1 MEYNFFDNIQSCYF
15 EVPSLLYYSHIP
27 TALVSL
33 FLAIFAFLKAKRSV
47 AINLLLAIA
56 FLFSLWSVLDL
67 ILWLSPD
74 SRLVLFF
81 WSFINLIQM
90 SITILTFYFAYVFL
104 EEKTPPFKAKLFFSL
119 LLFVYI
125 LFIPTSINLSSFNT
139 QICEAT
145 QGSLINFYYFIEI
158 ITLLFFL
165 SYLFKKIITVSKQ
178 DRRYVLYFI
187 LGTVLFTASFSG
199 ANLTA
204 SFFSL
209 INPDNPNNWLILQYG
224 LFGMPIFTACLA
236 YIIVKYKIF
245 NIKVLGAQF
254 LVFSLGALVFSI
266 VFIGDIKYVHIV
278 SYVSLALVLLLGL
291 NLIRGVKREIEQKEQ
306 LAKLNIDLQNLI
318 KQRESLV
325 HLVTHKVKGAFTRSK
340 YIFAGI
346 LDGTFGEVS
355 PEIKKCAEQG
365 LESDNMGI
373 ETVDLVL
380 NVANMQTGTFKY
392 EMKTVALTDI
402 VLKSVAEKKDGM
414 ETKGLKIESEIKP
427 ARNASDIAD
436 ARPQDSLQRVGQ
448 AGGDDTYTVLGD
460 SFWLKEVVSNLIE
473 NSIKYTEKGKITV
486 GLEKRNDK
494 ILLSVKDTGVG
505 ISDEDKKNLF
515 TEGGRGK
522 DSVKVNVDS
531 TGYGLYSVKLIIE
544 AHKGKVWAE
553 SEGAGKGSTFF
564 VELPS
569 AS

>member
-291 NLIRGVKREIEQKEQ
+291 NLMRGVKREIEQKEQ

-346 LDGTFGEVS
+346 LDGTFGDVS
-355 PEIKKCAEQG
+355 PEIKKRAAVG
-365 LESDNMGI
+365 VESDNGGI
-373 ETVDLVL
+373 QTVDLVL
-380 NVANMQTGTFKY
+380 NVSNMQTGTIKY
-392 EMKTVALTDI
+392 EMKPVD
-402 VLKSVAEKKDGM
+402 LKELAQKTISEKKVPA
-414 ETKGLKIESEIKP
+414 EAKGLKLG
-427 ARNASDIAD
+427 SD
-436 ARPQDSLQRVGQ
+436 L
-448 AGGDDTYTVLGD
+448 GDGNYTVSGD
-460 SFWLKEVVSNLIE
+460 AFWLKEVMNNLVD
-473 NSIKYTEKGKITV
+473 NSIKYTPAGKITV
-486 GLEKRNDK
+486 GLKRTDGQV
-494 ILLSVKDTGVG
+494 IFSVKDTGLG
-505 ISDEDKKNLF
+505 ITDEDKKNLF
-515 TEGGRGK
+515 TDGGRGK
-522 DSVKVNVDS
+522 DSVKINVDS
-531 TGYGLYSVKLIIE
+531 TCYGLFSVKLIID
-544 AHKGKVWAE
+544 AHKGQVWGE
-553 SEGAGKGSTFF
+553 SEGPGKGSQFY
-564 VELPS
+564 VELPIMQK
-569 AS
+569 